1 MFCTNCYQGCQCENK
16 CQCQLMLFA
25 VFAQVRAITNT
36 TMLKNKFGDRV
47 KNENNYM
54 LKIRPKIGMI
64 WLSFIKRKI

>member
-1 MFCTNCYQGCQCENK
+1 
-16 CQCQLMLFA
+16 MLFA

>member
-1 MFCTNCYQGCQCENK
+1 
-16 CQCQLMLFA
+16 MLFA
-25 VFAQVRAITNT
+25 VFAQVLAITNT

-64 WLSFIKRKI
+64 WLSFIKEKGKV